1 VPEWAIV
8 LVAAF
13 GGGLAGAVLAPVMT
27 YLMQRIGSSDQIRK
41 NRERYLRRMIVARI
55 RAGRSAASEALMA
68 IGRAFRDPTVSGD
81 ESASPA
87 VAPQDSPLWQPERIS
102 DRDLQKLARRYDKL
116 RNDLRVGARFGN
128 EWVEESLDRLVTEIG
143 GLEEQITARM
153 DELNWPEVDD

>member
-1 VPEWAIV
+1 MPEWAIV